1 MRSRGFSL
9 VELLVAVMITSIVVI
24 AAYQL
29 MTNTSNG
36 FKGEDSRRMIEANLR
51 NAELL
56 LQRDIARTGY
66 GSGFDST
73 KGTESSDTCN
83 AYYMKS
89 SSDLN
94 YVAFQHRRV
103 NVNGRNSSFIRIIA
117 SFSDYDGFTI
127 SGYNRGTGVMMIAP
141 SVSQPLVAGQIY
153 DNQVNN
159 IPLASQVATADTFRS
174 IFSRLFVHTSA
185 IEVTTSNSST
195 FVLPVR
201 AIDLNSYEITI
212 DASSLNT
219 ALCGIDPSQPL
230 IDNTINPI
238 RVIEYG
244 INPSTGH
251 LERCIADVLYEDID
265 GSHTMNN
272 DQHHCEVLVENALYF
287 DAFPIYGANATDIS
301 GSMTRNMGSSTSTSS
316 AMQLGSSYAS
326 TAATDPVW
334 PASVDLNQLRGV
346 MYRFGARSSE
356 AVEDSNCGR
365 AATMDLPPKI
375 EIDDRCYLFSHVRGS
390 AIFKTLKSSAST
402 STSTKP

>member
-1 MRSRGFSL
+1 MKSRGFSL

-36 FKGEDSRRMIEANLR
+36 FKGEDSRRLIEANLR

-66 GSGFDST
+66 GSGFDSK

-83 AYYMKS
+83 AYYMKGS
-89 SSDLN
+89 SND

-103 NVNGRNSSFIRIIA
+103 NVNGRKSSFIRIIA

-127 SGYNRGTGVMMIAP
+127 SGYKRGTGVMTIAP

-195 FVLPVR
+195 FVLPVK

-244 INPSTGH
+244 INSSTGH
-251 LERCIADVLYEDID
+251 LERCVADLLHEDDD

-287 DAFPIYGANATDIS
+287 DAFPIYGDNATKIS
-301 GSMTRNMGSSTSTSS
+301 DSMTRNMGSSSATSS
-316 AMQLGSSYAS
+316 GMNLGSSYAS
-326 TAATDPVW
+326 TVAEDPWW
-334 PASVDLNQLRGV
+334 PSPIELDQLRGV
-346 MYRFGARSSE
+346 MYRFGVRSSD
-356 AVEDSNCGR
+356 AIDDSNCGR
-365 AATMDLPPKI
+365 AALMDLPPKI
-375 EIDDRCYLFSHVRGS
+375 EIDGQCYLFSHVRGS
-390 AIFKTLKSSAST
+390 AIFKTLKAQDQNGGSS
-402 STSTKP
+402 KLP